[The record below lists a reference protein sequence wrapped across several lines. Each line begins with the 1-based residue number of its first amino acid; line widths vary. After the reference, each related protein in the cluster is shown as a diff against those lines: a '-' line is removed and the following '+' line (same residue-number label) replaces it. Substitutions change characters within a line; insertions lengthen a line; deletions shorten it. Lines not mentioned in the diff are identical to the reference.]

1 MQASSKSTFAMPQG
15 DNAIYFSI
23 IYSLIK
29 ICIICYGFLLVCVFY
44 AFVSNIKVKYHYF
57 SKIKQIKSILIFFF

>member
-1 MQASSKSTFAMPQG
+1 MPQV

-29 ICIICYGFLLVCVFY
+29 ICTVCYGFLLVCVFY
-44 AFVSNIKVKYHYF
+44 SFISTIKVKYHYF
-57 SKIKQIKSILIFFF
+57 SKIKQIKSILVYFF